1 MRLMTDRATAA
12 IDKLHAWHDQQNPLV
27 RALAEPVVQ
36 EITEALLSLQ
46 AINDEQAAI
55 ISALS
60 RQVAEAQANT
70 ASLLEAARSLRDE
83 VEARGAQ
90 MQAMQVEHN
99 QALQVAK
106 DRIDQLERHVFGRR
120 SERRTKTP
128 DARDEARKR
137 RNKELADEER
147 DRRRHAAAKARQAK
161 LDKLRTVVL
170 DLPLAADVPGGRA
183 LPPLESVIYEW
194 RPGELVR
201 VLVRREQRAL
211 ADGQIVTAPPPPQV
225 IEGGSYG
232 PALHAKV
239 AMDKCLDALPL
250 RRQERIFQRI
260 GAPLPISV
268 LCALYHRCA
277 EQVRPMYEAIQA
289 HVRVAEHVAADETPQ
304 PVLDED
310 KVRKGWMWVF
320 ATDEGILYVYSPSR
334 GGGVPAAVLGA
345 SKGTLTVDGH
355 TGYNLVTRID
365 RRERGGCWSHG
376 RRGLYEAGS
385 YAEALVDELLELIGE
400 LYFIEHL
407 AMEQQILGTASHLA
421 LRQERSA
428 PVVARIYELVETDVE
443 RFDARSSLAK
453 AMRYL
458 MNQRAPLSLFL
469 TNALVPI
476 HNNLSE
482 RALRVVAL
490 QRNNSLFVGSD
501 EGGEHLAM
509 LLTMAAT
516 CRMHDVDPE
525 KWLTDVLIR
534 IGERG
539 STVEELLPWN
549 WKEGRGANFTP
560 VFATG

>member
-1 MRLMTDRATAA
+1 
-12 IDKLHAWHDQQNPLV
+12 
-27 RALAEPVVQ
+27 
-36 EITEALLSLQ
+36 
-46 AINDEQAAI
+46 
-55 ISALS
+55 
-60 RQVAEAQANT
+60 
-70 ASLLEAARSLRDE
+70 
-83 VEARGAQ
+83 
-90 MQAMQVEHN
+90 
-99 QALQVAK
+99 
-106 DRIDQLERHVFGRR
+106 
-120 SERRTKTP
+120 
-128 DARDEARKR
+128 
-137 RNKELADEER
+137 
-147 DRRRHAAAKARQAK
+147 
-161 LDKLRTVVL
+161 
-170 DLPLAADVPGGRA
+170 
-183 LPPLESVIYEW
+183 
-194 RPGELVR
+194 
-201 VLVRREQRAL
+201 
-211 ADGQIVTAPPPPQV
+211 
-225 IEGGSYG
+225 
-232 PALHAKV
+232 
-239 AMDKCLDALPL
+239 MDKCLDALPL

-277 EQVRPMYEAIQA
+277 EEVRPLYEALLA
-289 HVRVAEHVAADETPQ
+289 HVRVAEHVSADETPQ

-320 ATDEGILYVYSPSR
+320 ATDKGILYVYSPSR
-334 GGGVPAAVLGA
+334 GGVVPAAVLGT

-355 TGYNLVTRID
+355 TGYNLVTRD
-365 RRERGGCWSHG
+365 GRRERGGCWSHG
-376 RRGLYEAGS
+376 RRGLYEARS
-385 YAEALVDELLELIGE
+385 YAEAVVEELLELIGE

-428 PVVARIYELVETDVE
+428 PVVARIYELIEGHVE
-443 RFDARSSLAK
+443 RLDERSSLAK

-458 MNQRAPLSLFL
+458 LNQREPLSLFL

-490 QRNNSLFVGSD
+490 LRNNSLFVGSD
-501 EGGEHLAM
+501 EGGEHLAT

-549 WKEGRGANFTP
+549 WKEARGANFAP
-560 VFATG
+560 VFDTG